1 VNDHKGKKHISKRLL
16 SLWRRALSMVLT
28 VLMVL
33 GSSGGQVL
41 ASAAELSTPNPID
54 LESYL
59 TDKTTLEITVYID
72 GVKRIYTPQELTQKG
87 LEVPKGAPVKVELYF
102 NTISNVEKG
111 QTLEYQLP
119 ENLMDYSGA
128 NEYGYVWQDTVWE
141 ENNAGAE
148 VEAADWT
155 IDKTGKLTVT
165 IRDDFFE
172 NNKHTDD
179 NTVDLFGFNIKFS
192 GSFSSERGEHS
203 GNGDNEVTFRGE
215 TNGTGKIS
223 FTIPFE
229 YKNEHA
235 NAEVAKEL
243 VSFDPTTR
251 KASYKITVTA
261 PETNSYAT
269 KNVVVTD
276 KVEGDV
282 NCIETYTK
290 DKVKYTYR
298 DCVASTGSDTFDATT
313 GVWTIGDMEPGQVE
327 TLTYSLVIDK
337 GVYKSGE
344 LDIINNVA
352 TVKFNDDGVNEAY
365 ATLDLPN
372 AILNKSVLTDKNG
385 VVLTT
390 ENGETYATYTLTVSA
405 DNGGESNITVKDA
418 FDDPTR
424 IKKIEAPDGASVGT
438 VTIDNSTASLT
449 WKINTLKKGETATL
463 TYRAYLNPN
472 AWQTTQDPYNPGTV
486 ALKINNNAS
495 MYIGHDETG
504 EPAIADSDSISS
516 TIRKTWV
523 KKNGELITDS
533 KDEKNGKLKYTVVV
547 NSDPVSAN
555 ITSIYDTL
563 TAGGTYESGG
573 NIELY
578 RYTSSD
584 KETLVDETTIPL
596 SEVVS
601 TDGSGYRWDIDL
613 VSRGLN
619 GAYYYEVV
627 YYVESSSI
635 QVSNNAGIGFG
646 VGPGY
651 GIGTQVQGAGG
662 MTYKTDYWKSP
673 GTDNK
678 QEAYTPWTVTVQ
690 KTVPKGAVY
699 VDRLSAAYVYQ
710 HEQFWFDDDCL
721 NDIEITFDGKT
732 LVQGVDY
739 TVKGVINDDTG
750 YASKTDPEGKRYN
763 QFEITFNN
771 EYQATSSNKLIISYK
786 QRLNTTAHD
795 EDVSY
800 SDGCMKLS
808 YNYCKWLLP
817 EYGKLVATAEGA
829 NYDRSYYDWNTPL
842 KKSDGTY
849 NEDDGTI
856 TWNIT
861 LNTQT
866 TVDGDATLEEYL
878 PEGLSFVSA
887 QITQRPFSV
896 LTKDT
901 VLGDI
906 TQEEYTNDDGKT
918 CTKVNIQVKN
928 LFAYL
933 VTSSKFETGVGPYT
947 GWTRAGEVT
956 VTVVTKVDDE
966 WRLNLTKDTKLT
978 NKAVLTDNDTLPKGG
993 ITATGTSTV
1002 PSSKL
1007 IDKSMIGRDIP
1018 TYIEYALNVNPD
1030 ADNLLPGTD
1039 DTLQIVDIMG
1049 AGMSLSNTHS
1059 NNFKVYDVT
1068 NVTDLLDSDGNVVAS
1083 KAQTGTDITDQCSVV
1098 NITGQHVDGM
1108 TDDEVGKPA
1117 YLITIPDG
1125 KHVAI
1130 VYWATFEGAEDESVE
1145 VTNRASFF
1153 YNNKMLS
1160 GNVGETSDQVVASD
1174 ASSSLFVGS
1183 FFYLHKTDQWGN
1195 TVPDVTYTLYEVTMD
1210 SSGNVTDK
1218 TKIMTKTTVS
1228 DESLYFGHRSSD
1240 NSSVPQLYK
1249 NRLYCLV
1256 EESAPPGY
1264 AINSAPYYFEFKE
1277 KGSDIVNHPNATEL
1291 HQFVSGG
1298 TYDFTNKF
1306 TAASYSV
1313 PVKKIINGKELAAST
1328 EFAFTLKQVSNDSN
1342 VVYTDADCTTTFPT
1356 NGITTKINGSGE
1368 TLFDNLY
1375 FAKTGTYTFTLTEN
1389 DLSTLAINNGYT
1401 KDSSTFKITIVVDCS
1416 DDNELYIKSASYVLN
1431 DSTDASTEIGSFLP
1445 TFNNETHLTGTITL
1459 NATKEVTNRAKPV
1472 QAGEFAFTVSV
1483 GGEVIAEKNADNTTK
1498 IGEDGKPVKKL
1509 FYTEDGGNIK
1519 IDIDIDQD
1527 DVGTQTYV
1535 ISEVTGSDPTIKYTT
1550 DRVRVKVT
1558 IAETGD
1564 GHVAATNYDYLT
1576 EPVFTNEYKAEG
1588 SVTLEGTKV
1597 LQSTSAQTPLS
1608 VYKGEFNFIVKE
1620 GDTQVA
1626 TGYNE
1631 ADGSITFT
1639 AITYNESDIGV
1650 HTYYISEKNEGKAF
1664 IEYTSSTVKVQVTV
1678 TDAGDGKLATDV
1690 KYVDG
1695 TLDENGHALFTNKST
1710 LFVPT
1715 GINLDVVPYVLIVGV
1730 VGIAA
1735 GIGILIIVCR
1745 RKRKL

>member
-1 VNDHKGKKHISKRLL
+1 MGKKHISKREVPF
-16 SLWRRALSMVLT
+16 WRRALAVLLT

-33 GSSGGQVL
+33 GSSVGQLL
-41 ASAAELSTPNPID
+41 ASGAEPEPID
-54 LESYL
+54 LASYL
-59 TDKTTLEITVYID
+59 TDGTTMEITVYID
-72 GVKRIYTPQELTQKG
+72 GKKHTYTPQELAQKG

-102 NTISNVEKG
+102 NTISNVQKG
-111 QTLEYQLP
+111 QTLVYQLP

-128 NEYGYVWQDTVWE
+128 NEYGYVWEDTVWE

-155 IDKTGKLTVT
+155 IDDTGKLTVT

-172 NNKHTDD
+172 SNKQSDD
-179 NTVDLFGFNIKFS
+179 TVDLFGFNIKFS
-192 GSFSSERGEHS
+192 GSLSSERGEHS
-203 GNGDNEVTFRGE
+203 GNDDNVITFRGE

-235 NAEVAKEL
+235 NAEVAKNL
-243 VSFDPTTR
+243 INFDPTTR
-251 KASYKITVTA
+251 TASYQITVTA
-261 PETNSYAT
+261 SETNSYTT

-282 NCIETYTK
+282 DCIETYTK
-290 DKVKYTYR
+290 NKVEYTYR
-298 DCVASTGSDTFDATT
+298 DCVASTGDDTFDATT

-337 GVYKSGE
+337 DVYKSGE
-344 LDIINNVA
+344 LDIVNNIA
-352 TVKFNDDGVNEAY
+352 TVKFNDDGKNEAY

-372 AILNKSVLTDKNG
+372 AILNKTVLSDKNG

-390 ENGETYATYTLTVSA
+390 ENGETYATYTLTVTA
-405 DNGGESNITVKDA
+405 NNGGESNITVKDA
-418 FDDPTR
+418 FADPTR
-424 IKKIEAPDGASVGT
+424 IDKIVVPDDGASVGT
-438 VTIDNSTASLT
+438 VTVDNSTASLT

-463 TYRAYLNPN
+463 TYRAYLNED

-486 ALKINNNAS
+486 ALQIKNNAS
-495 MYIGHDETG
+495 MYIGNE
-504 EPAIADSDSISS
+504 EVEVPALADSDSITS

-533 KDEKNGKLKYTVVV
+533 KDEKYGKLKYTVVV

-584 KETLVDETTIPL
+584 KETLVDKTTIPL
-596 SEVVS
+596 ADVV
-601 TDGSGYRWDIDL
+601 TTEGSGYRWDIDL

-619 GAYYYEVV
+619 GPYYYEVV

-662 MTYKTDYWKSP
+662 MTYGSDYSKSP

-678 QEAYTPWTVTVQ
+678 QEAYTPWTVTVK

-842 KKSDGTY
+842 KKSNGTY

-887 QITQRPFSV
+887 EITQRPFSN

-933 VTSSKFETGVGPYT
+933 VTSSRFPTGVGPYT
-947 GWTRAGEVT
+947 GWSRAGEVT

-978 NKAVLTDNDTLPKGG
+978 NTAVLTDNDTLPKGG

-1007 IDKSMIGRDIP
+1007 IDKSMAGRDIP
-1018 TYIEYALNVNPD
+1018 AYVEYALNVNPD
-1030 ADNLLPGTD
+1030 GDNLLPGD
-1039 DTLQIVDIMG
+1039 NDTLQIVDIMG
-1049 AGMSLSNTHS
+1049 AGMSLSTTHA

-1068 NVTDLLDSDGNVVAS
+1068 NVSDLLDSDGNVVVS

-1098 NITGQHVDGM
+1098 NITGQSIDGM

-1117 YLITIPDG
+1117 YMITIPDG

-1130 VYWATFEGAEDESVE
+1130 VYWATFEGAEDESVTI
-1145 VTNRASFF
+1145 TNRASFF
-1153 YNNKMLS
+1153 YNNKMQS
-1160 GNVGETSDQVVASD
+1160 GNNSQTSNQVVASE
-1174 ASSSLFVGS
+1174 ASSSLFVGP
-1183 FFYLHKTDQWGN
+1183 FFYLKKTDQWN
-1195 TVPDVTYTLYEVTMD
+1195 NVVPGVTYTLYEVTVD
-1210 SSGNVTDK
+1210 SLGNETNR
-1218 TKIMTKTTVS
+1218 TKIMSKTTGN
-1228 DESLYFGHRSSD
+1228 DDTLYFGHRSSD

-1256 EESAPPGY
+1256 EESAPAGY
-1264 AINSAPYYFEFKE
+1264 AIDSEPYYFEFKE
-1277 KGSDIVNHPNATEL
+1277 KGSDIVNHPSTTML

-1298 TYDFTNKF
+1298 TYSFTNQF
-1306 TAASYSV
+1306 TPASYSV
-1313 PVKKIINGKELAAST
+1313 PVKKTINGKDVASST
-1328 EFAFTLKQVSNDSN
+1328 EFSFNLKQNSSDTNKAYIDD
-1342 VVYTDADCTTTFPT
+1342 TCTTAISSS
-1356 NGITTKINGSGE
+1356 GITAKINGSGK

-1375 FAKTGTYTFTLTEN
+1375 FANTGTYTFTLTEN
-1389 DLSTLAINNGYT
+1389 DLSTNAINNGYS
-1401 KDSSTFKITIVVDCS
+1401 KDSSVYTVTIVVDS
-1416 DDNELYIKSASYVLN
+1416 GDENELYVKSASYVLN
-1431 DSTDASTEIGSFLP
+1431 NSSDASTEIGTSMP
-1445 TFNNETHLTGTITL
+1445 TFNNGSHLTGTITL
-1459 NATKEVTNRAKPV
+1459 NATKEVTNRVKPV

-1483 GGEVIAEKNADNTTK
+1483 GGNVIAEKNDDGTTK
-1498 IGEDGKPVKKL
+1498 IGDDGKPVKKL
-1509 FYTEDGGNIK
+1509 FYTDEGGNIK
-1519 IDIDIDQD
+1519 MDIDIDQD

-1535 ISEVTGSDPTIKYTT
+1535 ISEVTGNDPTIKYTT
-1550 DRVRVKVT
+1550 DRVRVRVT
-1558 IAETGD
+1558 IAETGN
-1564 GHVAATNYDYLT
+1564 GKVSATKYEYLT
-1576 EPVFTNEYKAEG
+1576 DSVFTNDYKAVG
-1588 SVTLEGTKV
+1588 SVTLEGTKI
-1597 LQSTSAQTPLS
+1597 LQGTNGMSPSL
-1608 VYKGEFNFIVKE
+1608 YEDEFHFIVKE

-1626 TGYNE
+1626 TGYNK

-1639 AITYNESDIGV
+1639 DITYDVSDIGV
-1650 HTYYISEKNEGKAF
+1650 HTYYISEKDEGKPY

-1690 KYVDG
+1690 QYVKGD
-1695 TLDENGHALFTNKST
+1695 LDDNGHALFINKST
-1710 LFVPT
+1710 LSVPT
-1715 GINLDVVPYVLIVGV
+1715 GIVLEILPYVLIVGV
-1730 VGIAA
+1730 A
-1735 GIGILIIVCR
+1735 IGLGVLIIVCR